1 MPPVVRELTAAQ
13 EDAWDRFVATAGAG
27 TFFHRAGWRNIIEAS
42 FSQPA
47 HYLFVEQDGAITGVL
62 PLVYMRSRLF
72 GNRLISAPFC
82 VYGGPLAGEPESARA
97 LIEHAVN
104 LAGRLGAGS
113 VEFRGQRPNAEN
125 WITRSDLYA
134 TFRRAISA
142 DPDKNLKA
150 IPRKQ
155 RAVVRKGL
163 ENGLTARIDLEAD
176 RFHALYALSVRN
188 LGTPVF
194 SRRYLRLLVERFRD
208 CSEILTVLDGEKPIS
223 AVLSFFFRDE
233 VLPYYG
239 ANTPQARHRAASD
252 YMYWEVMQRAAGR
265 GARLFDFGRSKF
277 GTGSFAFK
285 KNWGFMPE
293 PLHYQYWART
303 SDRIPDIN
311 PLNPKYDLMIRAWK
325 RLPLPIANLIG
336 PSIVRGIG

>member
-1 MPPVVRELTAAQ
+1 MAPVVRAFEPRHAA
-13 EDAWDRFVATAGAG
+13 AWDNFVEAAPQG
-27 TFFHRAGWRNIIEAS
+27 TFFHRAGWRDVIEGA
-42 FSQPA
+42 FGQRA

-62 PLVYMRSRLF
+62 PLVHMRSRLF

-82 VYGGPLAGEPESARA
+82 VYGGPLAGDPQSAQTLSESA
-97 LIEHAVN
+97 VD
-104 LAGRLGAGS
+104 LARRLGAGV
-113 VEFRGQRPNAEN
+113 VEFRGQVPNGEN
-125 WITRSDLYA
+125 WTTRSDRYA
-134 TFRRAISA
+134 TFRKAISA
-142 DPDKNLKA
+142 DPEKNLKA

-194 SRRYLRLLVERFRD
+194 GRRYLRLIVERFRD
-208 CSEILTVLDGEKPIS
+208 CAEILTVLDDEKPIS

-239 ANTPQARHRAASD
+239 AITPPARHRAAGD
-252 YMYWEVMQRAAGR
+252 YMYWEVMQRAASA

-285 KNWGFMPE
+285 KNWGFAPE
-293 PLHYQYWART
+293 PLHYHYWARPG
-303 SDRIPDIN
+303 DPIPDVN
-311 PLNPKYDLMIRAWK
+311 PLNPKYELMIRTWK
-325 RLPLPIANLIG
+325 HLPLPIANLIG